1 MAYTSGE
8 ASTILD
14 VVEAINTMLVT
25 TLGWTAKYTK
35 NCTYDSKNRLCEAIY
50 EGKGDGND
58 KIYLQLR
65 VPTSYNNSNGTYIPY
80 SVNNVYLD
88 SMAGYD
94 NKLFYYEQ
102 PGSIQQW
109 LKSYGATEVN
119 QPMFTVTENEK
130 FYYWIFADTY
140 RLIVVARM
148 SIVYESMYIG
158 FINPISSERQY
169 PYPMYIAGNSS
180 VSVGS
185 WPNNKPGSFIFPSS
199 NSGFLRRADGVWR
212 AFDAYG
218 DTQAYPNPTANGT
231 VFPYNCG
238 NKNLVQNYMGTQT
251 SSQDNMLLIPVLLQ
265 TNNPVDV
272 NGILRDVYWLSG
284 TKDVSS
290 EQILTYNSESY
301 IVFDTKQER
310 GANTYF
316 AVKLA

>member
-58 KIYLQLR
+58 KIYLQIR
-65 VPTSYNNSNGTYIPY
+65 VPTHYDSSISAETPN
-80 SVNNVYLD
+80 SVNNMYLD

-94 NKLFYYEQ
+94 TKLEYYEQ

-109 LKSYGATEVN
+109 LKSYGVTEVN

-169 PYPMYIAGNSS
+169 PYPMYVAGNSS
-180 VSVGS
+180 VSNGS
-185 WPNNKPGSFIFPSS
+185 WPTNSPGSFIFPSS
-199 NSGFLRRADGVWR
+199 NTGFLRRADGVWR
-212 AFDAYG
+212 AFSAYG
-218 DTQAYPNPTANGT
+218 DASTDPSPTTDGT

-238 NKNLVQNYMGTQT
+238 SRLLVPNYIGTQ
-251 SSQDNMLLIPVLLQ
+251 SMNQDNFLMIPVMLQ
-265 TNNPVDV
+265 TNNPIDI
-272 NGILRDVYWLSG
+272 NGILRGVYWISG
-284 TKDVSS
+284 TRDVAT
-290 EQILTYNSESY
+290 EQILTYNLESY

-316 AVKLA
+316 AVKLE

>member
-1 MAYTSGE
+1 MAYVSGE

-14 VVEAINTMLVT
+14 IVEAINSMLVT
-25 TLGWTAKYTK
+25 TLGWTAKYKK
-35 NCTYDSKNRLCEAIY
+35 NCNYDSASRLCEALY

-65 VPTSYNNSNGTYIPY
+65 VPSTYNPSDGTYTPN
-80 SVNNVYLD
+80 SVNNMYLD

-94 NKLFYYEQ
+94 DKLYYYEQ

-109 LKSYGATEVN
+109 LKSYGASEVN
-119 QPMFTVTENEK
+119 QPMFTVTGNEK

-140 RLIVVARM
+140 RIIVIARM
-148 SIVYESMYIG
+148 SIVYESMYVG

-169 PYPMYIAGNSS
+169 PYPMFIAGNSS
-180 VSVGS
+180 VSGGS
-185 WPNNKPGSFIFPSS
+185 WPNNTPGSFIFPSN

-218 DTQAYPNPTANGT
+218 NSTTNPSPSSIGT
-231 VFPYNCG
+231 VFPYNTG
-238 NKNLVQNYMGTQT
+238 NRLLVPNYVGTQ
-251 SSQDNMLLIPVLLQ
+251 SMNQDNFLMIPVMLQ
-265 TNNPVDV
+265 TNNPIDV
-272 NGILRDVYWLSG
+272 NGILRGVYWISG
-284 TKDVSS
+284 TRDVAA
-290 EQILTYNSESY
+290 EQILTYNSDSY

-316 AVKLA
+316 AVKLE